1 MRIKINRVFGNVDVE
16 IFPKDTQDKKAHKE
30 DERGIKFLTSP
41 DLPFLASVGASFGSR
56 FLGFFAVEAL
66 QVEYEIFWVVVKVT
80 VI

>member
-1 MRIKINRVFGNVDVE
+1 MGWRYTKTQ
-16 IFPKDTQDKKAHKE
+16 IFPKNTQDKEADKQ
-30 DERGIKFLTSP
+30 DERGIEFLTSP

-66 QVEYEIFWVVVKVT
+66 QVEYEIFRVVVKVT